1 MGLVD
6 LKKKLNTNIILALG
20 GLCIAVAVGVNVYFN
35 SLGNNAGFAANES
48 MLIVVKPGMTTAD
61 IAELLHEK
69 KLVANPKAFRYHAQ
83 WQGLDAKL
91 QAGLYQLEGGSTN
104 KEIIDTLAKGT
115 IKTIRMTIPEGL
127 SVVRLAKRLA
137 REGLVDE
144 NKFLAAAKS
153 LKVYPY
159 MASDNPAIEYPCEG
173 FLYPATY
180 EVSVGSTEEELLQ
193 RLLDQFNKVA
203 QEDKLKEQ
211 AEAQGKSLYEIV
223 TMAAMVELEAVHE
236 DEQARIA
243 GVFWN
248 RLDIDMPI
256 QSDTTVQYLFGGE
269 QKEVV
274 LYKDL
279 EIDSPYNTYK
289 YPGLPP
295 GPIASPG
302 LAAMLATL
310 RPEKTDYL
318 YFVAK
323 KDGYHQF
330 SRSLAEH
337 NEAIEGVSE

>member
-1 MGLVD
+1 MNLTELKGKFNTKVLMGLS
-6 LKKKLNTNIILALG
+6 
-20 GLCIAVAVGVNVYFN
+20 GLCIAVAVGANVYFN
-35 SLGNNAGFAANES
+35 SLGDNKGFATNES
-48 MLIVVKPGMTTAD
+48 ILIIVKPGMTTSD

-69 KLVANPKAFRYHAQ
+69 KLVANPKAFRYHAK

-91 QAGLYQLEGGSTN
+91 QAGAYQLEGGSSN
-104 KEIIDTLAKGT
+104 KEIIDTIAKGS
-115 IKTIRMTIPEGL
+115 IKTVKLTVPEGL
-127 SVVRLAKRLA
+127 SVVRMAKRLA
-137 REGLVDE
+137 AEGLVDE
-144 NKFLAAAKS
+144 QKFLAAAK
-153 LKVYPY
+153 KQQVYPY
-159 MASDNPAIEYPCEG
+159 MASSNPAVEYQCEG

-180 EVSVGSTEEELLQ
+180 EIAVGATEEQ
-193 RLLDQFNKVA
+193 IVKRLVDQFDLVVKEEKL
-203 QEDKLKEQ
+203 QDK
-211 AEAQGKSLYEIV
+211 AAAQGKTLHDIV
-223 TMAAMVELEAVHE
+223 TMAAMVELEAVHN

-243 GVFWN
+243 GVFWK
-248 RLDIDMPI
+248 RLAIDMPI

-295 GPIASPG
+295 GPIGSPG
-302 LAAMLATL
+302 LSAILATL
-310 RPEKTDYL
+310 NPEETDYL

-330 SRSLAEH
+330 SRTLSEH